1 MDGSGRVTLQNRRY
15 IRECHPITSPALTPS
30 TCAPMITPAV
40 IPAPQPMEQQPEQQQ
55 LAPQPDLVPEQP
67 TEGSDHQT
75 YPMQDST
82 QQHSQENAQQ
92 HVQEHA
98 PQQEQQHTQQ
108 GANQQAHASD
118 EQPALEPAQQQ
129 TSSEGSH
136 GRPRGGANQKTRL
149 NQQRL
154 RNLRGGRNQ
163 EGEREDTDS

>member
-1 MDGSGRVTLQNRRY
+1 MV
-15 IRECHPITSPALTPS
+15 
-30 TCAPMITPAV
+30 TPAV
-40 IPAPQPMEQQPEQQQ
+40 IPAPQPVEQQPEQQQ

-75 YPMQDST
+75 YPIQDST
-82 QQHSQENAQQ
+82 QQRAPQ

-98 PQQEQQHTQQ
+98 PKQ
-108 GANQQAHASD
+108 GANQHTQASD

-129 TSSEGSH
+129 TSSAGSRGRPH
-136 GRPRGGANQKTRL
+136 GRLNQKTLL

-163 EGEREDTDS
+163 EGEREDSGS